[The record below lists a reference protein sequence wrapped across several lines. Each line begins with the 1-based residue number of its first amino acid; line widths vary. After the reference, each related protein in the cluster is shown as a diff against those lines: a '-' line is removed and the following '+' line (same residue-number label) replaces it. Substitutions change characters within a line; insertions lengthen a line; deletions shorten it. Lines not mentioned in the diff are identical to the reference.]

1 MSKASGKVKKK
12 KIYFC
17 TNVILS
23 LVYTWMMG
31 VGLVLFRL
39 LEMESAVSGKRSD
52 ADAAH
57 GLFTHRCVD
66 VSPRAGVAPDGQ
78 GFSSPSE

>member
-1 MSKASGKVKKK
+1 M
-12 KIYFC
+12 F
-17 TNVILS
+17 L
-23 LVYTWMMG
+23 
-31 VGLVLFRL
+31 L
-39 LEMESAVSGKRSD
+39 LEMEESAVSVKRSD

-57 GLFTHRCVD
+57 GLCTHRCVD